1 MKKTAVTYITMI
13 FVVILLLLPL
23 IIHFV
28 HLWNVEHSYWDKGV
42 SFRQTSLGQ
51 ARKTLEKQGID
62 TAMPGNGNRSLT
74 FTAPR
79 NVTAED
85 TAYSPVIIKR
95 GDTLESDFVTWSHD
109 FFRERM
115 VQMTVNGKE
124 YSIKLTTSELTHLYV
139 AALKQNGLQEQFK
152 ADTGRNLNYFSAK
165 KAIKQLDQTL
175 FEQGIHKAYDYPYDR
190 RRVAL
195 ILGLSVIF
203 ALPLSG
209 LLLTLISLGNE
220 SVQYQIWLKQYNKE
234 HIENWDKVSGNLPQ
248 FVSLKESGLKDPI
261 PIHRKIRIRDR
272 FLYMFR
278 PVHTG
283 GTK

>member
-1 MKKTAVTYITMI
+1 MKKAAITYITMI
-13 FVVILLLLPL
+13 LVVFLLLLPL
-23 IIHFV
+23 IVNFV
-28 HLWNVEHSYWDKGV
+28 HLWNIEHSYMNAGV
-42 SFRQTSLGQ
+42 SFQQTSLGQ

-62 TAMPGNGNRSLT
+62 TAMPGNGKQSMTFSSPISLT
-74 FTAPR
+74 LR
-79 NVTAED
+79 D
-85 TAYSPVIIKR
+85 TAYSPVIIQR
-95 GDTLESDFVTWSHD
+95 GDTLKSDFVTWSHD

-115 VQMTVNGKE
+115 VRMTVNGKE
-124 YSIKLTTSELTHLYV
+124 YSLKLSTKELTRLYV

-152 ADTGRNLNYFSAK
+152 ADTGRNLNCFSAK

-175 FEQGIHKAYDYPYDR
+175 FELGIHKAYDYPYDR

-195 ILGLSVIF
+195 ILGLSVIL

-220 SVQYQIWLKQYNKE
+220 SIQYQIWLKQYNKE

-248 FVSLKESGLKDPI
+248 FVSLKESGLKEPI